1 MMIDETLLKRQKALI
16 GFRVLFVTVLLGS
29 LFVFQ
34 IGYRTFPHSYSV
46 LYLII
51 GMYSLSIGYS
61 LLLGRVP
68 AVPLAYAQLVLD
80 VVAATGLILI
90 TGGIESWFS
99 WLLLLIV
106 VASAMVI
113 SRKAGYVIA
122 TLGGILYGT
131 LLDLQYFG
139 ILRIPFDP
147 NLQAKDFFYKIFSHF
162 FGLYLI
168 AYLTGELSE
177 RLARKDSDLADLTLF
192 NREVIENTPSGLLT
206 TDAAGTIILFNK
218 AAEDITGLARE
229 DAVGRSLR
237 SVFPIVKSL
246 HVIRRSE
253 ASVTLQGRKKIIGL
267 SISAIPDIKN
277 GEKGFIVIFQDLT
290 EMKRMSEEIK
300 RKEKL
305 AAVGELSGKIA
316 HEIKNPLASLKGS
329 MEMLRESNLEEEQK
343 ERLMRI
349 AVKEMDRLNGILNDF
364 LSYSKPRSLEFERF
378 DLHEALSETLEM
390 LNNRGAVGVT
400 FHTGFQDPLPV
411 NADEQRLQQV
421 FWNLGI
427 NAIDAMPEGGELQV
441 NTSVANGGVEI
452 RFKDTGSGI
461 SKDVLSNIFFP
472 FFTTKRNGTGLGLS
486 IAYRV
491 VEDHGGSIAVESR
504 PGEGTEFTITLPRN

>member
-1 MMIDETLLKRQKALI
+1 
-16 GFRVLFVTVLLGS
+16 
-29 LFVFQ
+29 
-34 IGYRTFPHSYSV
+34 
-46 LYLII
+46 
-51 GMYSLSIGYS
+51 
-61 LLLGRVP
+61 
-68 AVPLAYAQLVLD
+68 
-80 VVAATGLILI
+80 
-90 TGGIESWFS
+90 
-99 WLLLLIV
+99 
-106 VASAMVI
+106 
-113 SRKAGYVIA
+113 
-122 TLGGILYGT
+122 
-131 LLDLQYFG
+131 
-139 ILRIPFDP
+139 
-147 NLQAKDFFYKIFSHF
+147 
-162 FGLYLI
+162 
-168 AYLTGELSE
+168 
-177 RLARKDSDLADLTLF
+177 
-192 NREVIENTPSGLLT
+192 
-206 TDAAGTIILFNK
+206 
-218 AAEDITGLARE
+218 
-229 DAVGRSLR
+229 
-237 SVFPIVKSL
+237 
-246 HVIRRSE
+246 
-253 ASVTLQGRKKIIGL
+253 
-267 SISAIPDIKN
+267 
-277 GEKGFIVIFQDLT
+277 
-290 EMKRMSEEIK
+290 
-300 RKEKL
+300 
-305 AAVGELSGKIA
+305 
-316 HEIKNPLASLKGS
+316 